1 MVDAALLMEKAPMSL
16 QLRYLQ
22 TMTELSEE
30 NATFALLPLPMELL
44 DVFKGMGSKMKRNSG
59 DDENGNNKSIEE

>member
-1 MVDAALLMEKAPMSL
+1 MVDAAKLMETAPMAL
-16 QLRYLQ
+16 QLRFLQ
-22 TMTELSEE
+22 TMNEISEE
-30 NATFALLPLPMELL
+30 NATFAFMPLPMELL